1 MKDSTARPG
10 GDVGSIVVD
19 GKLSEGYETEE
30 LDSVGSESDDGDKH
44 KFVRFRIKKLERD
57 FKFTNG
63 MDFYSNKEFKEAIVK
78 HSLLNGKQVSFKPN
92 DLVKAR
98 VKCIDK
104 CGFEIFCIKVG
115 RSMHHLQD

>member
-1 MKDSTARPG
+1 M
-10 GDVGSIVVD
+10 GSIVVD

-63 MDFYSNKEFKEAIVK
+63 MAFYSNKEFTEAIVK